1 MGQLAAAMLRRCC
14 AGLIGAALLAACGGP
29 ARPGPI
35 TGVVSGAPASID
47 DGWTLSTLAAEGFDV
62 AAITALSARIAG
74 GQYGQVDGLVVA
86 RDGKLCFDGYF
97 NGTPYDVHEMQSVT
111 KSVTSALIGA
121 AIARGAITSPQQPVG
136 ALLPAFAA
144 AAAADPAK
152 NAIRLEHLL
161 TMSSGLD
168 WDETTIPNGDSRNT
182 LTQMN
187 ASADWEAF
195 VLGRRAT
202 EPPGARFNY
211 NSGGV
216 ILLGAVL
223 RATTGQ
229 DVAAFSAEA
238 LFSPMGIRDA
248 RWSRNPSRP
257 EQVHTGGGL
266 SLRARDAAKFG
277 QLYLDEGIWAGQ
289 RLLPVNWIRES
300 TQPRIG
306 AWDGAQYGFLWWL
319 RMAAGGRPVV
329 EGWGTRGQ
337 HVFVVP
343 PLRLVVVV
351 TASDN
356 RIDAGRQIL
365 DGVIA
370 AAAGR

>member
-1 MGQLAAAMLRRCC
+1 METSRVCCAALAAV
-14 AGLIGAALLAACGGP
+14 ALLAACGGGT
-29 ARPGPI
+29 RPSGPVA
-35 TGVVSGAPASID
+35 VVSGVPASID
-47 DGWTLSTLAAEGFDV
+47 DGWALSSVTGEGFDG
-62 AAITALSARIAG
+62 AAIAALSAAIAA
-74 GQYGQVDGLVVA
+74 GQYGEVDGLVVV
-86 RDGKLCFDGYF
+86 RNGRLCFDGYF

-111 KSVTSALIGA
+111 KSVTSALVGA
-121 AIARGAITSPQQPVG
+121 AIARGAIAGVQQPVS

-144 AAAADPAK
+144 AAQVDPAK
-152 NAIRLEHLL
+152 HDIRIEHLL

-168 WDETTIPNGDSRNT
+168 WDETTTPNGDPRNT
-182 LTQMN
+182 LTLMN
-187 ASADWEAF
+187 ASADWDAF
-195 VLGRRAT
+195 VVSRRAA
-202 EPPGARFNY
+202 EMPGARFNY

-229 DVAAFSAEA
+229 DAAAFAAAA
-238 LFSPMGIRDA
+238 LFAPLGIRDA
-248 RWSRNPSRP
+248 RWFRNPAHP

-277 QLYLDEGIWAGQ
+277 QVYLDEGVWAGQ
-289 RLLPVNWIRES
+289 RVLPAEWIRES
-300 TQPRIG
+300 TRPRIG

-319 RMAAGGRPVV
+319 RTATGGRGVA

-337 HVFVVP
+337 HVFVVA

-351 TASDN
+351 TARDN

-365 DGVIA
+365 DVVIA
-370 AAAGR
+370 AASGG